1 MAGRSPFPSPLPS
14 SPRKVRYT
22 MTAKQVQIS
31 FWVLCAIYGFAVGR
45 LLGSSPYT
53 APVIVVGV
61 IGLSLLSSWLQERV
75 KGRE

>member
-1 MAGRSPFPSPLPS
+1 
-14 SPRKVRYT
+14 

-31 FWVLCAIYGFAVGR
+31 FWVLCAIYGFAVSR
-45 LLGSSPYT
+45 ALGNSSPY
-53 APVIVVGV
+53 IVPAILIGV